1 MAAMTTR
8 ETEERSSQCSLA
20 PAAEIKVPSTPIPSR
35 ASLSAS
41 PDKPAINQNY
51 KHSMPEKLRSSP
63 PPKSSSNMTPPPTT
77 TTTQQMGNA
86 AATPFRRP
94 RSDSDVFLASPPAT
108 IDQTLCVAYGASA
121 DLPSSRD
128 IDNADEAQL
137 RKVAKDLLVFAQEF
151 RMSAAH
157 FKLQHSLLCLTS
169 SEAIKRAEV
178 EQKLAR
184 REVEI
189 LQSVEYRHRRGLSL
203 EKSPELSPKTPQPD
217 ATMRRIKELE
227 DANITL
233 ERRLRRAKR
242 IIEGETD
249 KNELLC
255 EENSRLKKRI
265 RENRE
270 HFTLMLDH
278 GSLMPS
284 PQPEFLTP
292 QRKTTSTRYPDS
304 ARSHV
309 SRVGSQDPIAALL
322 AAGQVLHGEN
332 VSVHST
338 PSRNH
343 IHKSNNHHHHSHSQP
358 HSHNPDQEHTRVN
371 HSVSSLPV
379 SSLPVTP
386 QRSRTTESRGHF
398 FTPINKRTPDSRHSH
413 GHNHSVSISR
423 RERDERGRHDRDS
436 TISASE
442 DDREALTDED
452 VPASQASSLA
462 TSMLRRYP
470 GSSQEQQLQHQHQQ
484 QQHSSM
490 SSNLSKSS
498 STLQTKLFGQ
508 VKKAGV
514 ERGGSGENGNNSLKR
529 KAAGN
534 VYAGEKE
541 IATKKLRA
549 GEAFGLGIQ
558 P

>member
-1 MAAMTTR
+1 MTTR
-8 ETEERSSQCSLA
+8 ITEERSSQCSLA

-35 ASLSAS
+35 ASLSDS
-41 PDKPAINQNY
+41 PDRPAINI
-51 KHSMPEKLRSSP
+51 PVKLCSSP
-63 PPKSSSNMTPPPTT
+63 SRKSSSNMTPPPTT
-77 TTTQQMGNA
+77 SQQMGNS
-86 AATPFRRP
+86 AATPFPRS
-94 RSDSDVFLASPPAT
+94 RSDSSAFLASPPAT

-157 FKLQHSLLCLTS
+157 FKLQHSLLSLTS

-178 EQKLAR
+178 EHKLAR

-189 LQSVEYRHRRGLSL
+189 LQSVEYRHRRALSL
-203 EKSPELSPKTPQPD
+203 EKSPELSPKAPQPD

-242 IIEGETD
+242 VIEEETD

-278 GSLMPS
+278 GSLLPS

-292 QRKTTSTRYPDS
+292 QRKTASTRYPDS

-322 AAGQVLHGEN
+322 AAGQVLHREN

-343 IHKSNNHHHHSHSQP
+343 VHKSNNYHHHHSHSHSQP
-358 HSHNPDQEHTRVN
+358 QSHNLDQDHTHVN
-371 HSVSSLPV
+371 HPV

-386 QRSRTTESRGHF
+386 QRSRATESRGHF

-413 GHNHSVSISR
+413 SHNHSASISR
-423 RERDERGRHDRDS
+423 RERDERDRHDRDS

-442 DDREALTDED
+442 DDEEALTDED

-470 GSSQEQQLQHQHQQ
+470 GSSQEQHQHQHQQ
-484 QQHSSM
+484 HQHSSM

-498 STLQTKLFGQ
+498 SILQTKLFGQ
-508 VKKAGV
+508 VKKAGL
-514 ERGGSGENGNNSLKR
+514 ERGGSGENGKSSLKR

-534 VYAGEKE
+534 SYGGEKE
-541 IATKKLRA
+541 IAAKKLRA

>member
-1 MAAMTTR
+1 MTTR
-8 ETEERSSQCSLA
+8 ETEERPSQGSLA
-20 PAAEIKVPSTPIPSR
+20 PAAEIKIPSTPIPSR

-41 PDKPAINQNY
+41 PDRPAINQNH
-51 KHSMPEKLRSSP
+51 KPSMPEKLRSSP
-63 PPKSSSNMTPPPTT
+63 ARKSSSNMTPPPTT
-77 TTTQQMGNA
+77 SQHMGNA

-94 RSDSDVFLASPPAT
+94 RSDSDAFLASPPGT
-108 IDQTLCVAYGASA
+108 IDKTLCVAYGASA

-157 FKLQHSLLCLTS
+157 FKLQHSLLRLTS

-242 IIEGETD
+242 IIEEETD

-284 PQPEFLTP
+284 PQPELLTP

-343 IHKSNNHHHHSHSQP
+343 IHKSNNHHHQAHSQP

-371 HSVSSLPV
+371 HLVSSF
-379 SSLPVTP
+379 PVTP
-386 QRSRTTESRGHF
+386 QRSRNTESRGHF

-413 GHNHSVSISR
+413 RHNHPLSISS
-423 RERDERGRHDRDS
+423 RERDERDRHDRDS

-442 DDREALTDED
+442 DDEEALTDED

-470 GSSQEQQLQHQHQQ
+470 GSSQEQQQQRQ

-490 SSNLSKSS
+490 PSNLSKSS
-498 STLQTKLFGQ
+498 SILQTKLFGQ

-534 VYAGEKE
+534 GYASEKD
-541 IATKKLRA
+541 IAAKKLRA